1 MSSLK
6 AKILT
11 NLTTDQLSLSGLKKD
26 LELTDLTT
34 DQMSLSALQNDLE
47 PSTQIRKPLF

>member
-11 NLTTDQLSLSGLKKD
+11 NLTTDQLSSGLQKD

-34 DQMSLSALQNDLE
+34 DQMSLSALQNNLE
-47 PSTQIRKPLF
+47 PSTQMRKPLF